1 MQRDIDPVSAAL
13 GATSPRH
20 LDLAR
25 TLMQEIVNG
34 NPPVG
39 ALLPTEAELCE
50 TWNLSRY
57 AVRQAVQKLTNLG
70 MVSRQAGVGTR
81 VISDRPQSRF
91 TQLMDSPADLVSY
104 AKGTTLRTSAF
115 GTVEA
120 DDTLAA
126 LLRCAPGASWL
137 HIGGTRFD
145 SAPGHEPIA
154 LVDIYVDR
162 AYGDLPP
169 PGETLDVPVY
179 TMVEKQYGIKITRVE
194 QEVQGWLVEGAQAA
208 ALQVPDKSAGLR
220 IIRTYFLRDQ
230 AIIVTTG
237 VHPASR
243 FSYCS
248 TYQLQQAGG

>member
-115 GTVEA
+115 GTVKA

-126 LLRCAPGASWL
+126 LLRCAPGARWL
-137 HIGGTRFD
+137 HIRGTRFD
-145 SAPGHEPIA
+145 SAPGHEPIG
-154 LVDIYVDR
+154 LVDIYVDG
-162 AYGDLPP
+162 AYGELSP

-220 IIRTYFLRDQ
+220 IVRTYFLRDQ

-248 TYQLQQAGG
+248 TYQLQQAGS